1 MDRTTVPA
9 LTAGNKRQWQS
20 KIKPFL
26 RVKDLWSTVEE
37 EEPGEEETAKAKEAW
52 WLQDG
57 KAMSW
62 MSLTTDDSIINLFED
77 ALTANQWWKMVEEKL
92 GGKSTLELMA
102 LGSELEELR
111 QGETETVVSL
121 ASRVKGYSSELRA
134 AGKKMASD
142 APTPIAISLSG
153 RCSASRRS

>member
-26 RVKDLWSTVEE
+26 RVKDLWSTV

-134 AGKKMASD
+134 AG
-142 APTPIAISLSG
+142 